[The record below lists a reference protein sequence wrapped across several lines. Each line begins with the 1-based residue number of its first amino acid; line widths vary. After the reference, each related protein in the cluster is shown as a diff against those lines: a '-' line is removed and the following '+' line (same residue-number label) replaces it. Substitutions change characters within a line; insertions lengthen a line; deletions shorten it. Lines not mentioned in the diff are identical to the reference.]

1 MTRKEMDKSVR
12 DLSLQKKVIELTG
25 KCYSRCSKEELET
38 ALDAIHRVNY
48 IGDNFTAAVVPDKED
63 KLTAFKLFVRWLKGR
78 MGFCSRL

>member
-38 ALDAIHRVNY
+38 ALDAIRRVNY
-48 IGDNFTAAVVPDKED
+48 AGEDSTAVVVSNKEE
-63 KLTAFKLFVRWLKGR
+63 KLTAFKLFVRWLKYR
-78 MGFCSRL
+78 MGFCGRP

>member
-38 ALDAIHRVNY
+38 ALDAIRRVNY
-48 IGDNFTAAVVPDKED
+48 TGDNSVTTVVSGKEE
-63 KLTAFKLFVRWLKGR
+63 KLTEFKLFVRWLKYR
-78 MGFCSRL
+78 MGFRSKL